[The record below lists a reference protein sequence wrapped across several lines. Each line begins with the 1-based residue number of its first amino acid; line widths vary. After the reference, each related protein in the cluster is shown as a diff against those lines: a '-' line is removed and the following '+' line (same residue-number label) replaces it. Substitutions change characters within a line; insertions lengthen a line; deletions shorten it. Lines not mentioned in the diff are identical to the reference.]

1 MKEQAVD
8 VITYVSCAG
17 SGEIRVLAL
26 DLRDGSLR
34 ELQRLHLGG
43 RLMPMAL
50 HPQRTHLY
58 VARRSL
64 LLAAISLRI
73 DTMGLLQPVGEA
85 PLPASMAYVSCD
97 RSGRFL
103 FSASYDAHRV
113 AVNAIDDQGIVGTV
127 LQQLPTEPN
136 AHAIGADPGNRF
148 VFSTSLGGERLQR
161 FDFDARSGRLTP
173 HATPGVLIEPP
184 AGGRA
189 GPRHFV
195 FHPNGRWLYVLHEL
209 DASVA
214 VFAFDGANGGTTAL
228 QRIGT
233 LPSGFDGAPWAAEIR
248 IAADGR
254 HLYTSERRSSTLAT
268 LAIDARTGTLTL
280 AGRQATETQPRGFAL
295 DPTGRWLLCAG
306 QVSGRV
312 SSHPVHATS
321 GALGPA
327 AASIE
332 VGADPNWV
340 ETLALALA

>member
-1 MKEQAVD
+1 M
-8 VITYVSCAG
+8 
-17 SGEIRVLAL
+17 
-26 DLRDGSLR
+26 
-34 ELQRLHLGG
+34 
-43 RLMPMAL
+43 
-50 HPQRTHLY
+50 
-58 VARRSL
+58 
-64 LLAAISLRI
+64 
-73 DTMGLLQPVGEA
+73 
-85 PLPASMAYVSCD
+85 
-97 RSGRFL
+97 
-103 FSASYDAHRV
+103 

-280 AGRQATETQPRGFAL
+280 AGHQATETQPRGFAL

-306 QVSGRV
+306 QVSGA
-312 SSHPVHATS
+312 SAATRCMPPAVRSVPRPRPSKS
-321 GALGPA
+321 GPIRTGSRRWRWRWPESDMARPNIFLSFNRNALAHYYGDKALAGLRALGEVRLNDSDSALDGDTLTEA
-327 AASIE
+327 AGVAR
-332 VGADPNWV
+332 
-340 ETLALALA
+340 